1 MKYCIQ
7 NSRKYLTPNFE
18 GCVTQKRIH
27 GLQNPCEN
35 TQGFSADYKGYFWQD
50 FSFGKILGLRKGF
63 PRLCKRFC
71 GIFFIAI

>member
-1 MKYCIQ
+1 M
-7 NSRKYLTPNFE
+7 
-18 GCVTQKRIH
+18 H

-63 PRLCKRFC
+63 SATLQEILWDFFYSDLICFLFGSNAPLFSFRLS
-71 GIFFIAI
+71 